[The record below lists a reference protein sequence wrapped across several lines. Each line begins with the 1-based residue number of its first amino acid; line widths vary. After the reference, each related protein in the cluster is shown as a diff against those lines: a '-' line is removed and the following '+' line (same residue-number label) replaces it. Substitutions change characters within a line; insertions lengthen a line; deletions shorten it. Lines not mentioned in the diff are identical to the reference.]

1 MTEQSKQ
8 SVPDEIQE
16 EELFEHYRFVA
27 DPGQSLMRIDK
38 FLVHKMSNISRTRI
52 QSAAE
57 AGNIRVNNLVVKP
70 SYKVKPNDVIAILL
84 SYPKIEFELIPQDI
98 PLNIVYEDE
107 DLLIVNKNPGMVV
120 HPSFGH
126 YDNTLVNALA
136 YHLNGNEMFSGK
148 DMRPGLVHRIDKD
161 TSGLLVIGKTE
172 FALSFLGK
180 QFYNHSIQRTYQALI
195 WGEPET
201 DEGTITGYIGRNKH
215 NRKIMDVYDNEEDGK
230 YSITHYKVLEKFSY
244 VTLVECRLETGRTHQ
259 IRAHF
264 KHIGFPLFN
273 DADYGGD
280 KILKGTIFTKYKQ
293 FVQNCFNIC
302 PRQALHA
309 KSLGFIHPKTKKEV
323 FFNSELP
330 EDINSCIDKWRRYS
344 NYQSINNED

>member
-1 MTEQSKQ
+1 
-8 SVPDEIQE
+8 
-16 EELFEHYRFVA
+16 
-27 DPGQSLMRIDK
+27 
-38 FLVHKMSNISRTRI
+38 
-52 QSAAE
+52 
-57 AGNIRVNNLVVKP
+57 
-70 SYKVKPNDVIAILL
+70 
-84 SYPKIEFELIPQDI
+84 
-98 PLNIVYEDE
+98 
-107 DLLIVNKNPGMVV
+107 MVV